1 MNMDIDAIH
10 INIPRG
16 IDLVFFSVLIVLIS
30 YTPFHLDFELLV
42 PMLCMGTRF
51 VSWLLP
57 PIDTFEGRHS
67 RAGFLPLTSCF
78 LLLTYCGMFCKHQSW
93 SFRQPFLRTDRHS
106 RRFECP
112 HQHLLQLLDHYLS
125 GSCSAGHDMMRTAP
139 YCPPLKGRLY
149 LRHP

>member
-1 MNMDIDAIH
+1 MNMDIDASH

-30 YTPFHLDFELLV
+30 YTPFDLDFELLV

-51 VSWLLP
+51 VSCLLP

-67 RAGFLPLTSCF
+67 WAGF
-78 LLLTYCGMFCKHQSW
+78 LLLTYCGMFCKHLNW
-93 SFRQPFLRTDRHS
+93 SCRQLFLRTDHHS
-106 RRFECP
+106 RRFQCRR
-112 HQHLLQLLDHYLS
+112 QHLLQLLDHYLS